1 MPIRSTPR
9 EESTSQSIQS
19 EWLFTRLPEWV
30 VDSLTSRQ
38 KVAIDSA
45 VGTRAWSRPPV
56 NIRFNLPF
64 LKRRYYVTVVSGEE
78 KRTPKRLA
86 EERAEYPLRTL
97 TNAFFFVGVL
107 TATYVVALVGLGVYS
122 ILFGI

>member
-9 EESTSQSIQS
+9 EESTNTAIQS

-30 VDSLTSRQ
+30 VESLTSRQ

-64 LKRRYYVTVVSGEE
+64 LTRRYYVTIVSGEE

-86 EERAEYPLRTL
+86 DERTEYPLRTL
-97 TNAFFFVGVL
+97 ANAFFSVGIL
-107 TATYVVALVGLGVYS
+107 TAAYVVALVGLSVYS
-122 ILFGI
+122 IFF

>member
-1 MPIRSTPR
+1 MPVRNSPR
-9 EESTSQSIQS
+9 EESTSSTIKS

-45 VGTRAWSRPPV
+45 VGTRSWSRPPI
-56 NIRFNLPF
+56 NIRFSVPF
-64 LKRRYYVTVVSGEE
+64 LTRRYYITVVSGEE

-86 EERAEYPLRTL
+86 EERDEYPLRTL
-97 TNAFFFVGVL
+97 ANAFFFVGVL
-107 TATYVVALVGLGVYS
+107 TAAYVVALIGLGVYNF
-122 ILFGI
+122 IF